1 MQAQWRGTLL
11 NALCVIA
18 VAALGLIHLLNS
30 TTQAQP
36 KRPNVL
42 WLIAEDFGVELGCY
56 GTKEVWTP
64 NLDKLAADGMRFTRA
79 YTTAPV
85 CSPSRSA
92 FMTGMYQTTI
102 GAHNHRS
109 HRDDGYKLPAGV
121 RLLNDWLRDAGYFTA
136 NLRAL
141 PPEFG
146 FRGAGKNDWNFTYEG
161 QPWDSDKWDDLK
173 SHQPFYAQINFKETH
188 RAFVSPRRADPN
200 KVVIPPYYPDHPVTR
215 EDWTKYLD
223 AATELDEKV
232 GKVLRRL
239 EADGLA
245 DDTVIVFF
253 GDNGQA
259 HVRGKQFV
267 YESGLHVPLIIR
279 WPKSFH
285 APKNFKSG
293 TVSDQ
298 LIESIDLTATTLS
311 IAGAPKPKLMQGRV
325 LFGEKAEAPR
335 QYAFGARDRCDETVF
350 RLRTVRDK
358 QYRYIRNFTPD
369 RPFLQHNDYK
379 QRQYP
384 VWTLLPQLAAQG
396 KLTPA
401 QAALVAPAMPPEELY
416 DLDADPYEVNNLVN
430 STKPEHK
437 AALRRLRAALNK
449 WIDETNDQGRV
460 LEPPAVAAAKGV
472 TRPGSNPSAEAI
484 RPASGAKPQ
493 P

>member
-1 MQAQWRGTLL
+1 MKRRASL
-11 NALCVIA
+11 NALGVCA
-18 VAALGLIHLLNS
+18 MAALGLIHTFNLAAY
-30 TTQAQP
+30 AQT

-42 WLIAEDFGVELGCY
+42 WLVAEDFGVELGCY

-92 FMTGMYQTTI
+92 LMTGMYQTTI

-109 HRDDGYKLPAGV
+109 HRDDGYKLPPGV

-136 NLRAL
+136 NLREL
-141 PPEFG
+141 PPELG
-146 FRGAGKNDWNFTYEG
+146 FKGAGKNDWNFTYEG
-161 QPWDSDKWDDLK
+161 RPWDSDRWDDLK
-173 SHQPFYAQINFKETH
+173 AHQPFYAQINFKETH
-188 RAFVSPRRADPN
+188 RTFVSPKRADPN

-215 EDWTKYLD
+215 EDWAKYLD

-232 GKVLRRL
+232 GRVLRRL

-245 DDTVIVFF
+245 ENTVVVFF

-267 YESGLHVPLIIR
+267 YESGLHVPLIIY
-279 WPKSFH
+279 WPKNFP
-285 APKNFKSG
+285 APKNFRAG
-293 TVSDQ
+293 AVSDQ
-298 LIESIDLTATTLS
+298 LVESIDWSATTLS
-311 IAGAPKPKLMQGRV
+311 VAGVAKPKGMQGRV
-325 LFGEKAEAPR
+325 LFGERAEAPR
-335 QYAFGARDRCDETVF
+335 EYAFGARDRCDETVF

-358 QYRYIRNFTPD
+358 QYRYIRNFTPE
-369 RPFLQHNDYK
+369 RPFLQPNEYK
-379 QRQYP
+379 RRQYP
-384 VWTLLPQLAAQG
+384 VWTLLPQLAADG
-396 KLTPA
+396 KLAPA
-401 QAALVAPAMPPEELY
+401 QAALVAPTMPPEELY
-416 DLDADPYEVNNLVN
+416 DLDADPHEINNLVT

-437 AALRRLRAALNK
+437 AALKRLRAALNK

-460 LEPPAVAAAKGV
+460 PEPPAVAAAKGV
-472 TRPGSNPSAEAI
+472 TRPGGNPSAEAI
-484 RPASGAKPQ
+484 RPAGGAKPQ